1 MQIKRLDNGAVEVSG
16 FDITNFT
23 KEDSNYIRELLLKE
37 LIVVIKK
44 QDTNTRNYAR
54 LIHEIGD
61 ICNWNQ
67 MSSDF
72 DGNQY
77 PQFTEY
83 PDIYNWDTSKFF
95 QIQAVTGKK
104 TKEGQHY
111 GIFPLGKLDWH
122 CNLNGPDRADGVALQ
137 GIRGV
142 EGTRTSWM
150 NTAIALKE
158 MPEELYERVRGKY
171 ANFRYNFLKWSD
183 VANEH
188 QRQFMLNN
196 QHEYKMWLEQENAG
210 GVKGIYLYT
219 NNDCE
224 IEGDDGSLFQDLQD
238 YFFQEKFLYHH
249 DWEVG
254 DIVLSDQLLTLHK
267 RRIEVD
273 EVFENRLLNR
283 LTFKLS
289 NTGYPQYIVDR
300 NRFDD

>member
-1 MQIKRLDNGAVEVSG
+1 MQIKRLDNGAVEVVG

-23 KEDSNYIRELLLKE
+23 QEDSKYIRELLLKE

-44 QDTNTRNYAR
+44 QDTNSRNYAR

-61 ICNWNQ
+61 ICNWTQFN
-67 MSSDF
+67 SDF
-72 DGNQY
+72 DGNACERL
-77 PQFTEY
+77 TEY
-83 PDIYNWDTSKFF
+83 PDIQNWDKSKFF
-95 QIQAVTGKK
+95 PIQAVTAKK
-104 TKEGQHY
+104 SKDGEY
-111 GIFPLGKLDWH
+111 KGIFPLGKLDWH

-137 GIRGV
+137 GIAGV

-150 NTAIALKE
+150 NTAIALAE
-158 MPEELYERVRGKY
+158 MPDELYQRVRGKH
-171 ANFRYNFLKWSD
+171 ANFRYNFLKWAD
-183 VANEH
+183 VVNER
-188 QRQFMLNN
+188 QRDFMLKN

-224 IEGDDGSLFQDLQD
+224 IVGDDGSLFQDLQD

-267 RRIEVD
+267 RRIETD
-273 EVFENRLLNR
+273 QIFEKRLLNR

-289 NTGYPQYIVDR
+289 NTGYPQYIVEK
-300 NRFDD
+300 NQFDV